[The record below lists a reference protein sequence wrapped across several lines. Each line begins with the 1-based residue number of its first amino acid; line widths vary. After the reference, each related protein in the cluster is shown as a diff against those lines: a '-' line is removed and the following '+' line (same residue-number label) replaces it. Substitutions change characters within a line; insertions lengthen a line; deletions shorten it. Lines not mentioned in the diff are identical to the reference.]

1 MINETVQLLA
11 AFAAHVDH
19 GVNEMAQG
27 IPRKNLD
34 PLKPDDPAPPIL
46 AIVDDVNDE
55 GVAKNLDPEEVPC
68 FMMWGDSVAQVEY
81 KGYKL
86 AREVV
91 IAGAFVTEEGA
102 DILTMERACGYI
114 LRGGM
119 ITFGR
124 FNHQSYSRNFR
135 ELNGIKILEIR
146 TVTEQRIP
154 AAVGRRKM
162 WGFLDIRVIVVE
174 NLQ

>member
-1 MINETVQLLA
+1 MINETVVLLS
-11 AFAAHVDH
+11 AFAAHPDH

-27 IPRKNLD
+27 IPRKNID
-34 PLKPDDPAPPIL
+34 PLKPDEPAPPIV
-46 AIVDDVNDE
+46 AIVDDQNDP
-55 GVAKNLDPEEVPC
+55 GVANGLDPSEVPC
-68 FMMWGDSVAQVEY
+68 FMLWGDSAPPIEY

-86 AREVV
+86 AKEVI
-91 IAGAFVTEEGA
+91 IAAAFVTEENA
-102 DILTMERACGYI
+102 DPIASEKACGNI

-124 FNHQSYSRNFR
+124 FNHQSYSRSFR
-135 ELNGIKILEIR
+135 ELNGIRILEIKSA
-146 TVTEQRIP
+146 TEQRVV

-162 WGFLDIRVIVVE
+162 WGFLDIRAIVVE